1 MKSREELRR
10 EVADQPARLVEYAS
24 ALQEQLRRSRQ
35 ELAQAQRTLQ
45 QTEQR
50 LTTTQQ
56 ELQETG
62 QHLAATKQELQ
73 EAGQHLAATQQELQA
88 KTQQLAEAQALIAE
102 LRRELFGAKADKLT
116 AEQEAQLS
124 QLVGDVQE
132 QNQRPPPL
140 SREVLQE
147 AIAQE
152 RAQQRQ
158 RAKQRTRRHLPP
170 VQLEKQQ
177 VILEPEDKFCPTS
190 GQERPCIGQQVTTE
204 YDYVAAK
211 LIIRETVR
219 PKYGSC
225 QKPCCQGVTMAPL
238 PPRLVPQSKLGLG
251 LAVFLLLSR
260 FDDHVAYYTLER
272 NFRERFGV
280 VISRQQMVQWVEQVA
295 HLLLAIYWL
304 IWAELKAGD
313 YLQIDES
320 PVKVLDPEVK
330 GKAAQG
336 YLWFYSRPGGYV
348 LLEFHQSRGREGP
361 RERLR
366 GFRGTMQTDGY
377 ELYDALRKEQPSRL
391 KRIGCTAHARRGFYK
406 ALLESCSEALWFIG
420 QMRQLYQLER
430 ELQDASPQERR
441 QGRLQKAPAIW
452 LAMKRRAEAIRAD
465 SRVLPN
471 STLGKAVR
479 YLLNEYT
486 ALVGY
491 LRNGRFEIDSNLV
504 ENDVRPSAV
513 GKKRWLFIG
522 HPEAGWRSA
531 VIYTLIQSCRRYGI
545 NPQEYLTDVLGRL
558 PSMTASQVRELL
570 PDQWRKARQ
579 ARGAEVQ

>member
-1 MKSREELRR
+1 VKTPEEVLREL
-10 EVADQPARLVEYAS
+10 AHDPAKLTGYAVQ
-24 ALQEQLRRSRQ
+24 LQRQ
-35 ELAQAQRTLQ
+35 LAQAQQALEEKTQSLA
-45 QTEQR
+45 QTQA
-50 LTTTQQ
+50 
-56 ELQETG
+56 ELA
-62 QHLAATKQELQ
+62 LRA
-73 EAGQHLAATQQELQA
+73 
-88 KTQQLAEAQALIAE
+88 QQLAEAQAMIAD
-102 LRRELFGAKADKLT
+102 LKRELFGAKADKLD
-116 AEQEAQLS
+116 EQQEEQLR
-124 QLVGDVQE
+124 QLLGDAQE
-132 QNQRPPPL
+132 QSQRPAPV
-140 SREVLQE
+140 SQEVLEE
-147 AIAQE
+147 ALAQA
-152 RAQQRQ
+152 RADHRQ
-158 RAKQRTRRHLPP
+158 RAKERTRRHLPP
-170 VQLEKQQ
+170 VELEKQQ
-177 VILEPEDKFCPTS
+177 VILEPEDKICPTS
-190 GQERPCIGQQVTTE
+190 AQERKRIGQEVTTE

-211 LIIRETVR
+211 LIIREIVR
-219 PKYGSC
+219 PKYGRC
-225 QKPCCQGVTMAPL
+225 EKPCCQGVAIAAL
-238 PPRLVPQSKLGLG
+238 PPRLLPQSKLGLG
-251 LAVFLLLSR
+251 LAVYLLLSR

-272 NFRERFGV
+272 IFRERFGV
-280 VISRQQMVQWVEQVA
+280 GITRQQMVQWVEKVA

-304 IWAELKAGD
+304 IWEELKAGD

-336 YLWFYSRPGGYV
+336 YLWFYSAPGGYV
-348 LLEFHQSRGREGP
+348 FLEFNQSRGRDGP
-361 RERLR
+361 RQRLR
-366 GFRGTMQTDGY
+366 GFRGSMQTDGY

-391 KRIGCTAHARRGFYK
+391 KRIGCTSHARRKFYK

-430 ELQDASPQERR
+430 QLKDCRPEERR

-465 SRVLPN
+465 PRVLPK
-471 STLGKAVR
+471 STLGNAVR

-491 LRNGRFEIDSNLV
+491 LRDGRFEIDSNLV

-522 HPEAGWRSA
+522 HPDAGWRSA

-558 PSMTASQVRELL
+558 PSMTTRQVRELL
-570 PDQWRKARQ
+570 PHQWRKARE

>member
-1 MKSREELRR
+1 VKTPEELLR
-10 EVADQPARLVEYAS
+10 ELANDPARLAEYAVQLQQQLTEAKQ
-24 ALQEQLRRSRQ
+24 ALVEKTQSLVRTQADLAQTQE
-35 ELAQAQRTLQ
+35 ELALKA
-45 QTEQR
+45 
-50 LTTTQQ
+50 
-56 ELQETG
+56 
-62 QHLAATKQELQ
+62 
-73 EAGQHLAATQQELQA
+73 
-88 KTQQLAEAQALIAE
+88 QQLAEAQAIIAE
-102 LRRELFGAKADKLT
+102 LKRELFGAKADKLSE
-116 AEQEAQLS
+116 EQEEQLR
-124 QLVGDVQE
+124 QLRADVQE

-140 SREVLQE
+140 SQEVLEE

-152 RAQQRQ
+152 RAEQRQ
-158 RAKQRTRRHLPP
+158 RAKERTRRHLPP
-170 VQLEKQQ
+170 VELEKRQTT
-177 VILEPEDKFCPTS
+177 LEPEDRICPTS
-190 GQERPCIGQQVTTE
+190 GQERKRMGQEVTTE
-204 YDYVAAK
+204 YDYIPAK
-211 LIIRETVR
+211 LIIHEIVR
-219 PKYGSC
+219 PKYGGC
-225 QKPCCQGVTMAPL
+225 GKPCCQGVTIAPL

-272 NFRERFGV
+272 IFRERFGA
-280 VISRQQMVQWVEQVA
+280 VIPRQQMVQWVEKVA
-295 HLLLAIYWL
+295 HLLLAIYRL
-304 IWAELKAGD
+304 IWEELKAGD

-348 LLEFHQSRGREGP
+348 FLEFHQSRGRDGP

-377 ELYDALRKEQPSRL
+377 DLYDALRKEQPRQL
-391 KRIGCTAHARRGFYK
+391 KRIGCVSHARRKFYK

-420 QMRQLYQLER
+420 QMRQLYRLER
-430 ELQDASPQERR
+430 ELKDASPAERR

-452 LAMKRRAEAIRAD
+452 LAMKRRAEVLRAD
-465 SRVLPN
+465 PRVLPQ

-479 YLLNEYT
+479 YLINEYT

-491 LRNGRFEIDSNLV
+491 LRDGRFEIDSNLV

-522 HPEAGWRSA
+522 HPDAGWRSA
-531 VIYTLIQSCRRYGI
+531 VIYTIIQSCRRYGI

-558 PSMTASQVRELL
+558 PSTTNHQVKEML
-570 PDQWRKARQ
+570 PDRWKPIGS
-579 ARGAEVQ
+579 GAT

>member
-1 MKSREELRR
+1 MKTPEELLR
-10 EVADQPARLVEYAS
+10 EFANNPAGLAEYA
-24 ALQEQLRRSRQ
+24 AQLQQQLAQARQEQAQTQEQLALKAQ
-35 ELAQAQRTLQ
+35 QLAQAQ
-45 QTEQR
+45 
-50 LTTTQQ
+50 
-56 ELQETG
+56 
-62 QHLAATKQELQ
+62 AI
-73 EAGQHLAATQQELQA
+73 
-88 KTQQLAEAQALIAE
+88 IAD
-102 LRRELFGAKADKLT
+102 LKRELFGAKADKLNEQQEEQLRQLLGDAQEQSQRT
-116 AEQEAQLS
+116 APLS
-124 QLVGDVQE
+124 Q
-132 QNQRPPPL
+132 
-140 SREVLQE
+140 EVLEE
-147 AIAQE
+147 ALAQD
-152 RAQQRQ
+152 RAEQRQ
-158 RAKQRTRRHLPP
+158 RTKERTRRHLPP
-170 VQLEKQQ
+170 VELEKQQ
-177 VILEPEDKFCPTS
+177 IVLEPEDKLCPIS
-190 GQERPCIGQQVTTE
+190 GQERPRIGQEVTAE
-204 YDYVAAK
+204 YDYVPAK
-211 LIIRETVR
+211 LIIREIVR

-225 QKPCCQGVTMAPL
+225 QKPCCQGVAIAAL

-251 LAVFLLLSR
+251 LAVYLLLSR

-272 NFRERFGV
+272 IFRERFGV
-280 VISRQQMVQWVEQVA
+280 VISRQQMVQWVEKVA

-304 IWAELKAGD
+304 IWEELKAAD

-348 LLEFHQSRGREGP
+348 LLEFHQSRGRDGP

-377 ELYDALRKEQPSRL
+377 ELYDALRKERSSTL
-391 KRIGCTAHARRGFYK
+391 KRIGCTSHARRKFYK

-430 ELQDASPQERR
+430 ELKDASPEQRR
-441 QGRLQKAPAIW
+441 KGRLQTAPAIW
-452 LAMKRRAEAIRAD
+452 LAMKRRGEAIRAD
-465 SRVLPN
+465 PRVLPK

-491 LRNGRFEIDSNLV
+491 LRDGRFEIDSNLV

-522 HPEAGWRSA
+522 HPDAGWRSA
-531 VIYTLIQSCRRYGI
+531 LIYTIIQSCRRYGI

-558 PSMTASQVRELL
+558 PSMTANQVRELL
-570 PDQWRKARQ
+570 PDRWHKARH
-579 ARGAEVQ
+579 AGGAAVQ